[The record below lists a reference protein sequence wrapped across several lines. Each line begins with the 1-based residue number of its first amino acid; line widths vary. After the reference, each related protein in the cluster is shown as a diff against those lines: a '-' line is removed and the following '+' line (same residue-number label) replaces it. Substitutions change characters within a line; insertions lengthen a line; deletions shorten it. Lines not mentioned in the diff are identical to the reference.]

1 MSRVSGSYTIPVAVF
16 LAVLLIAIPVGA
28 YNVALYGS
36 NSGFDPDLHKD
47 SVVVVQSI
55 PGSAGANLDSNMNQF
70 IQPSVDVIILSGR
83 DSFSPSTAAKI
94 EAAVAEGK
102 ILVITYPCNR
112 LFDASLPAS
121 NGGSAPGGLFLEAA
135 DPTAAASTEIFA
147 GLPGHFS
154 LQGKG
159 PDKEQAV
166 ARNGSVTLLNYDT
179 GMPALLYGKY
189 GKGYVIEWTTPP
201 TPSYM
206 NGGVAD
212 TILTRLITRL
222 LPAPVVTPTPV
233 VTTPPAIVTP
243 QITTVVATP
252 LPATSVIT
260 SVPTPVVSEPLLT
273 TGTVVVY
280 SSPIGASILID
291 GEYLGTTPANLTGIR
306 QGNHILRLTQSGYYD
321 YEGSI
326 YVIPGETAH
335 AFGTLPPL
343 SQVQPAPTSV
353 SIIVPVV
360 TAETTPVKGPL
371 ENTSVVVAIIGVV
384 TAMIAAGATIFSHI
398 MKVKKE

>member
-1 MSRVSGSYTIPVAVF
+1 MSCVSGSYTIPVAVF

-47 SVVVVQSI
+47 SVVVQSI
-55 PGSAGANLDSNMNQF
+55 PGSAGASLDSNVNQF
-70 IQPSVDVIILSGR
+70 IQPSVDVIILSGG

-102 ILVITYPCNR
+102 ILIITYPCNS

-121 NGGSAPGGLFLEAA
+121 NGGSAPGGQFLEVA
-135 DPTAAASTEIFA
+135 DPTAASTEIFA

-154 LQGKG
+154 LQGKV

-166 ARNGSVTLLNYDT
+166 ARNGSATLLNYDT

-189 GKGYVIEWTTPP
+189 GKGYVIEWTTTS

-212 TILTRLITRL
+212 TILTRLIARL
-222 LPAPVVTPTPV
+222 LPAPVVTPTTI
-233 VTTPPAIVTP
+233 VTTPSAIVTP
-243 QITTVVATP
+243 QITTVVATS
-252 LPATSVIT
+252 LPVTSVIT
-260 SVPTPVVSEPLLT
+260 SVPTPFVSEALLT
-273 TGTVVVY
+273 TGTVAVY

-321 YEGSI
+321 YEGNI
-326 YVIPGETAH
+326 YVIPDETAH

-353 SIIVPVV
+353 SIILPVV

-371 ENTSVVVAIIGVV
+371 ENTNVVVAIIGVV
-384 TAMIAAGATIFSHI
+384 TAMIAAGATIFSQI